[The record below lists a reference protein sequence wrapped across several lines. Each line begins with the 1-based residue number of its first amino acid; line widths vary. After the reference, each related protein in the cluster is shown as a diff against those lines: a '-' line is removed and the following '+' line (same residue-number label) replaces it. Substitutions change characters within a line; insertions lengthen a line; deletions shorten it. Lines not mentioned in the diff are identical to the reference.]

1 MNVSVFGLGYVGVV
15 TSACLAR
22 DGNIVIGVDV
32 NKEKVGM
39 VLKGKSPI
47 VELGL
52 SELLDEVISARRL
65 SATTSVAEA
74 VAATEVSLVCV
85 GSPSAPDG
93 STDLNHVFDVCR
105 QLGTAVA
112 KKKTQHT
119 VIIRSTVPPGT
130 TEKCREIIVER
141 ADKGLIHIGFN
152 PEFLREGS
160 AINDFHS
167 APFTIIGTTDPV
179 AENAV
184 RELYSL
190 VHAQVIVM
198 DYKVAEM
205 IKFTCN
211 AWHAAKISFSNEIG
225 RISKAV
231 GVDGRKVMEVIIQDT
246 KLNISPTYM
255 RPGFA
260 FGGSCLPKDVRSLI
274 HIARSNNVQVPVL
287 TSMLD
292 SNDLHINRSVQ
303 LIMDT
308 GKRNISLL
316 GLAFKSGTDDLRESP
331 AVELAERLLG
341 KGFNLKIYDPAV
353 HEAKL
358 MGANKLYIE
367 AKLPHLTRLLTNSV
381 QEIIAHG
388 EVIVVTHAAGEF
400 RSLIE
405 KLTDTRKIIDL
416 AGLLKPDT
424 KESNYEGVSW

>member
-1 MNVSVFGLGYVGVV
+1 MNVSIFGLGYVGVV

-22 DGNIVIGVDV
+22 DGNNVIGVDV
-32 NKEKVGM
+32 NREKVGM
-39 VLKGKSPI
+39 VLKGRSPI

-52 SELLDEVISARRL
+52 SELLSEVMGAGRL

-74 VAATEVSLVCV
+74 VAQTDVSLVCV

-93 STDLNHVFDVCR
+93 STDLNHVYDVCR
-105 QLGTAVA
+105 QLGLAMA
-112 KKKTQHT
+112 KKKGAHT

-130 TEKCREIIVER
+130 TETCQQIISDLMGK
-141 ADKGLIHIGFN
+141 ATLHIGFN

-160 AINDFHS
+160 AINDYHS
-167 APFTIIGTTDPV
+167 APFTIIGTDDPI
-179 AENAV
+179 AENAI

-190 VHAQVIVM
+190 VQSQVIVM
-198 DYKVAEM
+198 EFKVAEM

-225 RISKAV
+225 RIAKSV
-231 GVDGRKVMEVIIQDT
+231 GVDGRKVMEVIIQDS
-246 KLNISPTYM
+246 KLNVSPAYM

-274 HIARSNNVQVPVL
+274 HIAKMNNVAVPL
-287 TSMLD
+287 LSSMLE
-292 SNDLHINRSVQ
+292 SNDQHINRSLQ

-353 HEAKL
+353 NEAKL

-367 AKLPHLTRLLTNSV
+367 AKLPHLTRLLSDDPD
-381 QEIIAHG
+381 EIVEHG
-388 EVIVVTHAAGEF
+388 EVLVVTHAGGEF
-400 RSLIE
+400 RSLIDN
-405 KLTDTRKIIDL
+405 LNDSRIIIDL
-416 AGLLKPDT
+416 AGLLKPDS
-424 KESNYEGVSW
+424 KGVNYEGVSW

>member
-1 MNVSVFGLGYVGVV
+1 MNVSIFGLGYVGVV

-22 DGNIVIGVDV
+22 DGNNVIGVDI
-32 NKEKVGM
+32 NREKVGM
-39 VLKGKSPI
+39 VLKGRSPI

-52 SELLDEVISARRL
+52 SELLSEVMGAGRL

-74 VAATEVSLVCV
+74 VAQTEVSLVCV

-93 STDLNHVFDVCR
+93 STDLSHVYDVCR
-105 QLGTAVA
+105 QLGMAMA
-112 KKKTQHT
+112 KKKGSHT

-130 TEKCREIIVER
+130 TENCRRIITDLMGK
-141 ADKGLIHIGFN
+141 ATLHIGFN

-160 AINDFHS
+160 AINDYHS
-167 APFTIIGTTDPV
+167 APFTIIGTDDSV
-179 AENAV
+179 AENAI

-190 VHAQVIVM
+190 VQAQVIVM
-198 DYKVAEM
+198 DFKVAEM

-225 RISKAV
+225 RIAKSV
-231 GVDGRKVMEVIIQDT
+231 GVDGRKVMEVIIQDS
-246 KLNISPTYM
+246 KLNVSAAYM

-274 HIARSNNVQVPVL
+274 HIAQSNNVPVPL
-287 TSMLD
+287 LSSMLE
-292 SNDLHINRSVQ
+292 SNDQHITRSLQ

-353 HEAKL
+353 NEAKL

-367 AKLPHLTRLLTNSV
+367 AKLPHLTRLLSDDPD
-381 QEIIAHG
+381 EIVEHG
-388 EVIVVTHAAGEF
+388 EVLVVTHAGGEF
-400 RSLIE
+400 RSLIDS
-405 KLTDTRKIIDL
+405 LSDSRTIIDL
-416 AGLLKPDT
+416 AGLLKPDS
-424 KESNYEGVSW
+424 KGANYEGVSW

>member
-1 MNVSVFGLGYVGVV
+1 MNVSIFGLGYVGVV

-22 DGNIVIGVDV
+22 DGNTVIGVDV

-52 SELLDEVISARRL
+52 SELLAEVIAAKRL
-65 SATTSVAEA
+65 SATTSVADA
-74 VAATEVSLVCV
+74 VAATDVSLVCV

-93 STDLNHVFDVCR
+93 STYLGHVFDVCQ
-105 QLGTAVA
+105 QLGLAIA
-112 KKKTQHT
+112 RKREPHT

-130 TEKCREIIVER
+130 TEKCREIIRER
-141 ADKGLIHIGFN
+141 VGKGTFHIGFN

-167 APFTIIGTTDPV
+167 APFTIIGTDDPI
-179 AENAV
+179 AEHAV
-184 RELYSL
+184 RDLYSL
-190 VHAQVIVM
+190 VQSQVLVM
-198 DYKVAEM
+198 EFKVAEM

-225 RISKAV
+225 RVAKSV
-231 GVDGRKVMEVIIQDT
+231 GVDGRKVMEVIIQDL
-246 KLNISPTYM
+246 KLNVSTAYM

-274 HIARSNNVQVPVL
+274 HIAQVNNVQVPLL

-292 SNDLHINRSVQ
+292 SNDQHINRSVQ
-303 LIMDT
+303 LIMET

-367 AKLPHLTRLLTNSV
+367 SKLPHLTRLLTNNIE
-381 QEIIAHG
+381 EIVAHG
-388 EVIVVTHAAGEF
+388 EVLVVTHAAGEF
-400 RSLIE
+400 RSLIDGLDSS
-405 KLTDTRKIIDL
+405 KFIIDL
-416 AGLLKPDT
+416 AGILKPDV
-424 KESNYEGVSW
+424 KDKNYAGVSW

>member
-1 MNVSVFGLGYVGVV
+1 MNVSIFGLGYVGVV

-22 DGNIVIGVDV
+22 DGNNVIGVDV
-32 NKEKVGM
+32 NKEKVAM
-39 VLKGKSPI
+39 VLKGKAPI

-52 SELLDEVISARRL
+52 AELLSEVIAAKRL
-65 SATTSVAEA
+65 SATTSVADA

-93 STDLNHVFDVCR
+93 STYLGHVFDVCQ
-105 QLGTAVA
+105 QLGAAIA
-112 KKKTQHT
+112 KKREPHT

-130 TEKCREIIVER
+130 TEKCREIIKER
-141 ADKGLIHIGFN
+141 IGKGTFHIGFN

-167 APFTIIGTTDPV
+167 APFTIIGTDDPI

-190 VHAQVIVM
+190 VQSPVLVM
-198 DYKVAEM
+198 EYKVAEM

-225 RISKAV
+225 RIAKSV
-231 GVDGRKVMEVIIQDT
+231 GVDGRKVMEVIIQDL
-246 KLNISPTYM
+246 KLNVSPAYM

-274 HIARSNNVQVPVL
+274 HIAQVNNVQVPLL

-292 SNDLHINRSVQ
+292 SNDQHINRSVQ
-303 LIMDT
+303 LIMET
-308 GKRNISLL
+308 GKRNVSLL

-367 AKLPHLTRLLTNSV
+367 SKLPHLTRLLTNNI
-381 QEIIAHG
+381 QEIVDHG
-388 EVIVVTHAAGEF
+388 EVLIVTHAAGEF
-400 RSLIE
+400 RSLI
-405 KLTDTRKIIDL
+405 DTLGATKIIIDL
-416 AGLLKPDT
+416 AGLLKPDV
-424 KESNYEGVSW
+424 KEANYAGVSW